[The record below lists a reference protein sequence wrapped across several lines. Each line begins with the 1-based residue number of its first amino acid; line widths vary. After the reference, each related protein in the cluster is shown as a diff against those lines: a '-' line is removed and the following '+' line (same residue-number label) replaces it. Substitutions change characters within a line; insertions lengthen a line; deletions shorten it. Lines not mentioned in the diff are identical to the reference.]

1 MADEKR
7 LTFLGKLVIL
17 IFVAGCFYGA
27 YLLFQRMGY
36 RVNVVPPPGG
46 PAVTAPAAPG
56 QPAAPRK
63 VAPAMRTGVW
73 QTIRQRNHLLVGF
86 ESDAPPMYFTDAQR
100 RPDGFE
106 FQLARRLGSEI
117 GIPDVRFVDDEYG
130 KLPGLLREGAIDLIV
145 AGYVPDP
152 SIQGVEWSE
161 SYLDFGLCLIVT
173 TGSAVTAP
181 EHLQGRTVAV
191 YDDPAAVRWVKE
203 HIPGATIRTY
213 SGDSG
218 WFEAIEK
225 READALVYDYPF
237 AAAEIRKH
245 PRAKIVAFNLNQSR
259 YAVGVPAGN
268 DDLLDAV
275 NQALRRIK
283 DSPAYGDLIRNYIA
297 YQSEDLTRPIAGRKT
312 HVVKPGESLGVIA
325 AARLGS
331 TNRWEEIW
339 KLNRS
344 RIPNPHLIYPGYVL
358 LLPEG

>member
-1 MADEKR
+1 VADEKR

-27 YLLFQRMGY
+27 WFLFQRMGY
-36 RVNVVPPPGG
+36 RVNVVPPLAGT
-46 PAVTAPAAPG
+46 AVTSKPAA
-56 QPAAPRK
+56 QPPAPRK
-63 VAPAMRTGVW
+63 VATAMRTGVW
-73 QTIRQRNHLLVGF
+73 QAIRQRNHLLVGF
-86 ESDAPPMYFTDAQR
+86 ESDAPPMYFANANN

-106 FQLARRLGSEI
+106 FQLARQLGAEM
-117 GIPDVRFVDDEYG
+117 GIPDVRFVDDDYG
-130 KLPGLLREGAIDLIV
+130 KLPDLLREGSIDLIV

-161 SYLDFGLCLIVT
+161 SYLDFGLCLIVN
-173 TGSAVTAP
+173 TGSAVTEP
-181 EHLQGRTVAV
+181 EHLRGRTVAV

-203 HIPGATIRTY
+203 NIPGATIRTY

-245 PRAKIVAFNLNQSR
+245 PRTKIVKFNLNASR
-259 YAVGVPAGN
+259 YAVGIPAGN

-283 DSPAYGDLIRNYIA
+283 GSPLYADLIRGYVS
-297 YQSEDLTRPIAGRKT
+297 YQSDDLTKPIEGRKT
-312 HVVKPGESLGVIA
+312 HVVRTGESLGAIA

-331 TNRWEEIW
+331 TARWEDIW
-339 KLNRS
+339 KLNRQ
-344 RIPNPHLIYPGYVL
+344 RIPNPHLIFPGYVL